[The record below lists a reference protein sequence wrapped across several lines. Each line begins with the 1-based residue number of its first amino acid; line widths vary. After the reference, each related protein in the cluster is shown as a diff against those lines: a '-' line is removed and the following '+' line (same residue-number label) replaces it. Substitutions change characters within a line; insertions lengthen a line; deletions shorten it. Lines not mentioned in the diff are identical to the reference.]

1 MAKKKDGVGAQLK
14 TVGANLSNN
23 EALKIAEATGKS
35 IAQVMSKAQDK
46 GIGLGSNLIANYNA
60 SQPDA
65 GSDSLLRAVAS
76 ASTPSNLRPLAGLSI
91 PSGTSYLGS
100 SSTTAGGR
108 TTYTPI
114 VQPKAQLAG
123 RQSNTQPNPDPNAN
137 QGNAPPVL
145 KDWNNS
151 IDSGTQSLI
160 DGLTKTIADNQ
171 ANIGLFMGTIGDLMK
186 QMNSVSQQKS
196 VAPYAVTTERA
207 GEMAPTAQLSQ
218 TVVRRQRPM
227 NNSLAIT
234 PVSQAMGTGLN
245 IAV

>member
-1 MAKKKDGVGAQLK
+1 MPKKKGANAQLRE
-14 TVGANLSNN
+14 VGANLSNN

-35 IAQVMSKAQDK
+35 VAQVMSKAQDK
-46 GIGLGSNLIANYNA
+46 GIGLGSRLIANYNA
-60 SQPDA
+60 NQPYA
-65 GSDSLLRAVAS
+65 GLTGPD
-76 ASTPSNLRPLAGLSI
+76 NLKPLAGLSI
-91 PSGTSYLGS
+91 PKGTSYLGS
-100 SSTTAGGR
+100 SSTTAGGK
-108 TTYTPI
+108 TSYTPI

-123 RQSNTQPNPDPNAN
+123 RQANTQPDPNADPNAN
-137 QGNAPPVL
+137 QNNVPPVL
-145 KDWNNS
+145 KDWNQS

-186 QMNSVSQQKS
+186 QMNSASQQKS

-218 TVVRRQRPM
+218 TVTRRQRPM

-234 PVSQAMGTGLN
+234 PVTQAMGTGLN
-245 IAV
+245 IAI

>member
-1 MAKKKDGVGAQLK
+1 MAQKKDGVGAQLK

-35 IAQVMSKAQDK
+35 VAQVMSKAQDK

-60 SQPDA
+60 NQPYA
-65 GSDSLLRAVAS
+65 GLTGPD
-76 ASTPSNLRPLAGLSI
+76 NLKPLAGLSI
-91 PSGTSYLGS
+91 PEGTSYLGS
-100 SSTTAGGR
+100 SSTTAGR
-108 TTYTPI
+108 KTSYTPI

-123 RQSNTQPNPDPNAN
+123 RQANTQPDPNADPNAN
-137 QGNAPPVL
+137 QNNVPPVL
-145 KDWNNS
+145 KDWNQS

-186 QMNSVSQQKS
+186 QMNSASQQKS

-218 TVVRRQRPM
+218 TVTRRQRPM

-234 PVSQAMGTGLN
+234 PVTQAMGTGLN
-245 IAV
+245 IAI